1 MARKK
6 KTTWKDQASNI
17 SGLII
22 ALAGAVGALTL
33 VIEVPD
39 WAVKAAII
47 AGTFATAFIGWLQG
61 KDGDGKSKVD
71 QFGRVR

>member
-1 MARKK
+1 MTRK

-17 SGLII
+17 AGLII

-47 AGTFATAFIGWLQG
+47 AGTFAGAFIGWLQG
-61 KDGDGKSKVD
+61 KDSDGKGKID